1 MKKKVILI
9 GATLLLISTVIYYIA
24 APYFRTVYSEKVWL
38 GANVSKEENMLFDF
52 VNNNL
57 VDSNGGIYTNYADIK
72 SEGDITKGHAILSE
86 SQGIML
92 LYSLEKND
100 KIMFD
105 KTLEYIK
112 NNMILSNNLISWR
125 VEAGIKSDTSA
136 TIDDLRIVKALLL
149 AEKRWNSKS
158 YRVMA
163 IKISKGIYK
172 ELVDNSTIVDF
183 NDRYKMSDI
192 TTLCYLDIETLR
204 MLSNLDSS
212 WKKVLNASVQIINN
226 GYISDEVPLYK
237 KEFNRKQGTYDDNDN
252 IDTLLSMIVI
262 LNRQENGQDISKSAE
277 WIKNRFKTDGFISTS
292 YSQDGKVVSNIE
304 STSIYSF
311 IVQMA
316 SRMNDEELANLAM
329 NKIRAFQISNLNSP
343 IYGGYG
349 MEDGSQVYS
358 YDNLNA
364 LMSYRYFKY

>member
-9 GATLLLISTVIYYIA
+9 GATLLLLSTIIYYIA
-24 APYFRTVYSEKVWL
+24 APYFRTVYSDKIWL
-38 GANVSKEENMLFDF
+38 GTNISKEEEVLFDF

-57 VDSNGGIYTNYADIK
+57 TDSNGGIYTNYTNVK
-72 SEGDITKGHAILSE
+72 SAGDITKGHAILSE

-100 KIMFD
+100 KILFD

-112 NNMILSNNLISWR
+112 NNMILSNSLISWR
-125 VEAGIKSDTSA
+125 VEGSLKSDTSA

-149 AEKRWNSKS
+149 AEKRWNIKS

-163 IKISKGIYK
+163 INISRGIYK
-172 ELVDNSTIVDF
+172 ELVDNNVIVDF
-183 NDRYKMSDI
+183 NDRYKMSDV
-192 TTLCYLDIETLR
+192 TTLCYLDLETLR
-204 MLSNLDSS
+204 MLSDLDSS
-212 WKKVLNASVQIINN
+212 WKKVLESSVQIINN
-226 GYISDEVPLYK
+226 GYISDEVPFYK
-237 KEFNRKQGTYDDNDN
+237 KEFNRKQETYDDNQN

-262 LNRQENGQDISKSAE
+262 LNKQENGQDISKSIQ
-277 WIKNRFKTDGFISTS
+277 WIKNRFKADGFISTS
-292 YSQDGKVVSNIE
+292 YSKDGKAISNIE

-311 IVQMA
+311 IVQIS
-316 SRMNDEELANLAM
+316 SRTNDEELAKLAM
-329 NKIRAFQISNLNSP
+329 NKIRAFQISNFNSP
-343 IYGGYG
+343 VYGGYG
-349 MEDGSQVYS
+349 MDDGSQVYS

>member
-1 MKKKVILI
+1 MKKKIILI

-38 GANVSKEENMLFDF
+38 GANVSKQEESLFNF

-57 VDSNGGIYTNYADIK
+57 IDSNGGIYTNYTNTK
-72 SEGDITKGHAILSE
+72 SEGDITKGHAVLSE

-100 KIMFD
+100 KVMFD

-112 NNMILSNNLISWR
+112 NNMILSNSLISWR
-125 VEAGIKSDTSA
+125 IEDSLKSDTSA

-158 YRVMA
+158 YRIMA
-163 IKISKGIYK
+163 IKISRGIYK
-172 ELVDNSTIVDF
+172 ELLDKDIIVDF
-183 NDRYKMSDI
+183 NDRYNMSDM
-192 TTLCYLDIETLR
+192 TTLCYLDLETLR
-204 MLSNLDSS
+204 MLSNIDSS
-212 WKKVLNASVQIINN
+212 WKKVLDTSIQIINN

-237 KEFNRKQGTYDDNDN
+237 KEFDRKQGTYDNNSN

-262 LNRQENGQDISKSAE
+262 LNRQENGQDIDKSAK
-277 WIKNRFKTDGFISTS
+277 WIKERFKTDGFIATS
-292 YSQDGKVVSNIE
+292 YSEDGKVASKIE

-316 SRMNDEELANLAM
+316 SRMNDEELSNLAM
-329 NKIRAFQISNLNSP
+329 NKIRAFQISNINSP
-343 IYGGYG
+343 ICGGYG